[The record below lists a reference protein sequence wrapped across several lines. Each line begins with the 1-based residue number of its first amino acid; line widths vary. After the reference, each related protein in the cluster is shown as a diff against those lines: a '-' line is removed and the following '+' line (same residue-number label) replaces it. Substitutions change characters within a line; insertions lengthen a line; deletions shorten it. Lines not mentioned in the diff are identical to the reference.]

1 MENSDIL
8 ILFRRGR
15 RKWIQ
20 FDNDIQGVRVSVII
34 LSQYSTSVLVT
45 GLVLLQ
51 IGQLL
56 LENVSKC
63 GN

>member
-8 ILFRRGR
+8 IPFRPGT

-20 FDNDIQGVRVSVII
+20 FDNDIQGVQVSVII

-51 IGQLL
+51 IGQL
-56 LENVSKC
+56 
-63 GN
+63 